1 MLTTKQGWGILTSLD
16 LEPIKVIGAIN
27 DIMIRMD
34 VGGYHVSTQSSATVF
49 GKTIYSVKFFKGEEV
64 IHATGQD
71 LLSCYRE
78 TLSEAH
84 RSYRRNRENLSPRS
98 RDMG

>member
-1 MLTTKQGWGILTSLD
+1 MLTTKQGWGILTPLD

-49 GKTIYSVKFFKGEEV
+49 GKTLYSVKFFKGEEV
-64 IHATGQD
+64 IHATGPD
-71 LLSCYRE
+71 LLSCYQQA
-78 TLSEAH
+78 LKEAH
-84 RSYRRNRENLSPRS
+84 RIYRENLSPRS